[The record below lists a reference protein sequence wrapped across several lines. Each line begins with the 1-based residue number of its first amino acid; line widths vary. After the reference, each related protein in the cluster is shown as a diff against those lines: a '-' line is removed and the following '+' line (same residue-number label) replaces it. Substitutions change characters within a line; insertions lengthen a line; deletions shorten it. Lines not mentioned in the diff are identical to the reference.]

1 MFHFHTPWKR
11 LKPKVFWRFHG
22 VWKCSTGIKWVKVNF
37 FVMVKSIGSSLLI
50 SDSNFFGTIINS
62 VKKTLRVALVSLHT
76 YTICFSYIP
85 DYICGDGDSTEPEIK
100 EFYLQKVCG
109 FILKYVKNEII
120 KVKIVML
127 IHFTPIFHYY
137 SSWEHQEPRGTL
149 GWNGLL

>member
-1 MFHFHTPWKR
+1 
-11 LKPKVFWRFHG
+11 
-22 VWKCSTGIKWVKVNF
+22 
-37 FVMVKSIGSSLLI
+37 MVKSTGSSLLI
-50 SDSNFFGTIINS
+50 SDSNIFGTIINS

-85 DYICGDGDSTEPEIK
+85 DYICGDGDSIEPEIK

-137 SSWEHQEPRGTL
+137 SSWKHQEPRGTL
-149 GWNGLL
+149 G